1 MFQSNNTNIFLYLQ
15 QYHIGY
21 VTIST
26 QYGKVNKLVTY
37 IYSVIRVKCSFGVFG
52 TNAQRYPLH
61 SHRPAEHPV
70 CTVLRQFAV
79 GATFEHTTF
88 FHNTDVSP
96 LSTEN
101 PIC

>member
-21 VTIST
+21 VTILT

-52 TNAQRYPLH
+52 MNAQQYPYIVTGPL
-61 SHRPAEHPV
+61 
-70 CTVLRQFAV
+70 
-79 GATFEHTTF
+79 
-88 FHNTDVSP
+88 NT
-96 LSTEN
+96 LSAQYSDN
-101 PIC
+101 SL